1 MRTKAQHVTDGQ
13 QDEHRRRRA
22 NGCGDTTPPP
32 RTMDARC
39 VMASMASSSVKAHE
53 CVQSSCGNVTS
64 RFLRYALAA
73 SLTRLK
79 RWQHAAMVYLEH
91 AAARWASH
99 AVSTVMGVRV
109 CA

>member
-1 MRTKAQHVTDGQ
+1 
-13 QDEHRRRRA
+13 
-22 NGCGDTTPPP
+22 
-32 RTMDARC
+32 MDARC